1 MTRDGRGP
9 IPVVVGLGGRGT
21 QGLHWLGWGVASLG
35 SHDNRGWEAPG
46 IVTIEDGGAKA
57 PELE

>member
-21 QGLHWLGWGVASLG
+21 YVVIATYNIHRSE
-35 SHDNRGWEAPG
+35 SP
-46 IVTIEDGGAKA
+46 
-57 PELE
+57 